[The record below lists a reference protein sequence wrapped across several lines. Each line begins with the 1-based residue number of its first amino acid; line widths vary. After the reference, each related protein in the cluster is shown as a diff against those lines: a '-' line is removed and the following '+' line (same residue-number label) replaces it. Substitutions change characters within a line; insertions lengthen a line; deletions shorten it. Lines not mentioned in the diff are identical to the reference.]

1 MVRHKLEQSDWEL
14 DENQAGSYEE
24 MKIVIFHH
32 WWQFYRFPVHDDSD
46 EFSNG
51 THFHE

>member
-1 MVRHKLEQSDWEL
+1 MQILQQGTELLCEQMVRHKLEPSDWEL

-32 WWQFYRFPVHDDSD
+32 
-46 EFSNG
+46 
-51 THFHE
+51 

>member
-1 MVRHKLEQSDWEL
+1 MQILQQGTELLYEQMVRDKLEPSDWEL

-32 WWQFYRFPVHDDSD
+32 
-46 EFSNG
+46 
-51 THFHE
+51 